1 MKRVGILGGG
11 QLGLLLGEAVR
22 NLGGRARF
30 YDPEPD
36 APAARHF
43 ADTVTAPWSDVA
55 ALERFAGD
63 CDVLTYEFEN
73 IDTAGLRVLSKLPPV
88 MPSLDAL
95 ETAQHR
101 LHEKQFLARAGL
113 PHIEFR
119 SARTVD
125 ELKQAARDLGYPV
138 IVKTAGGGYD
148 GKGQRFARDEQALEG
163 VAETAAGFI
172 VEEPIALKCEVSCI
186 VARAPTGEECVFPV
200 FENQH
205 REHILD
211 RTLVPARI
219 GGALEAEARTAALE
233 AARALGVYG
242 LLTVEF
248 FVGTSARR
256 PERELFVN
264 ELAPRPHNSGH
275 VTLRACTFSQFD
287 ALARVLLDAPIGEPR
302 LAGPGAYCMGNL
314 LGDVWLAQ
322 GRDELDLAA
331 WARHPRVVDVTLYG
345 KRGAR
350 ARRKMGHFIVHA
362 DAPEAALDE
371 AQRFREELA
380 QKPTR

>member
-11 QLGLLLGEAVR
+11 QLGLLLAHAVR
-22 NLGGRARF
+22 NLGGRPRF
-30 YDPEPD
+30 YDPDPE
-36 APAARHF
+36 APAARQF
-43 ADTVTAPWSDVA
+43 ADTVTAAWTDEA
-55 ALERFAGD
+55 ALARFAGD

-73 IDTAGLRVLSKLPPV
+73 IVTSGLRALASLPPV
-88 MPSLDAL
+88 LPSLDAL

-101 LHEKQFLARAGL
+101 LREKQFLERTGL
-113 PHIEFR
+113 PRVEFR
-119 SARTVD
+119 AARTIE
-125 ELKQAARDLGYPV
+125 ELREALSAFGYPA

-148 GKGQRFARDEQALEG
+148 GKGQRFVRDERELQAIAPSASG
-163 VAETAAGFI
+163 WVI
-172 VEEPIALKCEVSCI
+172 EEPIALACEVSCI
-186 VARAPTGEECVFPV
+186 VARAPGGEERVFPV
-200 FENQH
+200 LENLH
-205 REHILD
+205 EHHILD

-219 GGALEAEARTAALE
+219 SPALAAQAREAALE
-233 AARALGVYG
+233 AARALDVRG

-248 FVGTSARR
+248 FVGRSARA

-287 ALARVLLDAPIGEPR
+287 ALARILLDVPVGEPR

-322 GRDELDLAA
+322 GREQLELAA
-331 WARHPRVVDVTLYG
+331 WADHPRVLDVTLYG

-350 ARRKMGHFIVHA
+350 ERRKMGHFIVRA
-362 DAPEAALDE
+362 DSADEALDE
-371 AQRFREELA
+371 ALAFRRALA
-380 QKPTR
+380 KK